1 MTLRTRVSCSLVL
14 LGLSSLGVARAQ
26 GVKPAQPA
34 KSLPANPALTEEVPP
49 APDAVEPAP
58 SSEDEAPTP
67 KVRLGLNGGV
77 LSRPA
82 TSEVVTYD
90 PAFTWGGHVGV
101 VLLRWMDIRA
111 TSQVT
116 SHGVQAHDGAWGLDN
131 PGYDPPKLREL
142 ALAGSLELREE
153 LTPVLSVWGGAGIAW
168 TRLSMSKF
176 LLEEPWPAAVET
188 RSGVTVQVP
197 LHVGVSYSLGRP
209 LPALELSATF
219 ELRFAPVLT
228 SSGELFNPKD
238 GQEQSVRSDTGER
251 VEIGGMPG
259 VSAARTVL
267 IGIEAAL
274 Y

>member
-1 MTLRTRVSCSLVL
+1 MTLRPRVSCSAVL
-14 LGLSSLGVARAQ
+14 FGLSILGVAQAQ
-26 GVKPAQPA
+26 GVKPPQPNED
-34 KSLPANPALTEEVPP
+34 LPANPALTERVPP
-49 APDAVEPAP
+49 APDAVTPAALN
-58 SSEDEAPTP
+58 DAKPTP

-82 TSEVVTYD
+82 TSDVVTYD

-116 SHGVQAHDGAWGLDN
+116 SHNVEAHDGAWGLEN

-209 LPALELSATF
+209 FDAVELSATF
-219 ELRFAPVLT
+219 ELRFAPVL
-228 SSGELFNPKD
+228 SSTGELFTPEK
-238 GQEQSVRSDTGER
+238 GREQSVRSDTGER
-251 VEIGGMPG
+251 VEIGGVPR
-259 VSAARTVL
+259 VSAARTLL